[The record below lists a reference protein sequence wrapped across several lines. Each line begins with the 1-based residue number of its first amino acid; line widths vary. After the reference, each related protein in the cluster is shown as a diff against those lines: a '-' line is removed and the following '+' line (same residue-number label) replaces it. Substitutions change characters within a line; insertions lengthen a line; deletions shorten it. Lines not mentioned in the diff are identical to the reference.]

1 MTMNYFLMP
10 QNSQFLQGSGINFS
24 NLTHSK
30 MHNLVHGEQVA
41 AKFAPASEARYLIMI
56 YL

>member
-1 MTMNYFLMP
+1 MNYFLMP